1 MQLTK
6 STPFKRL
13 LLSLPV
19 VALVDILLIVIS
31 IFKGKPTPGQL
42 LTINFWI
49 ALILMLRFGLS
60 LIWRLRCPTCG
71 RGAGKDT
78 GDASSGY
85 PRVKCAKCG
94 LKYVIHTFQDTK
106 TGPLLTLPC

>member
-1 MQLTK
+1 MRLSK
-6 STPFKRL
+6 STPFMRL

-31 IFKGKPTPGQL
+31 IFKGKPTARQL
-42 LTINFWI
+42 MIVNLWI

-71 RGAGKDT
+71 RGVGKDT
-78 GDASSGY
+78 GDESSAFLK
-85 PRVKCAKCG
+85 VKCPKCG
-94 LKYVIHTFQDTK
+94 SEW
-106 TGPLLTLPC
+106 LL

>member
-1 MQLTK
+1 MRLTT

-19 VALVDILLIVIS
+19 VAFVDILLIIIS
-31 IFKGKPTPGQL
+31 LFKGKPTPRQL
-42 LTINFWI
+42 ITVNFWI

-78 GDASSGY
+78 GDESSGY
-85 PRVKCAKCG
+85 PRVKCPKCG
-94 LKYVIHTFQDTK
+94 SEW
-106 TGPLLTLPC
+106 LL